1 VDILVWLKDHGIDS
15 SLGALSEFYAWE
27 RTERRMEAAR
37 ERASQA
43 REELAKDPN
52 ATPEDV
58 ARVGQIVFT
67 SEMVDAGN
75 VRGFVA
81 LEKLRLA
88 NRVADQDERRLAI
101 LEAKARRLEDA
112 EAKVAAIQGDASLTP
127 EQQRTA
133 LMDEMDRFFGLKKTA

>member
-1 VDILVWLKDHGIDS
+1 
-15 SLGALSEFYAWE
+15 
-27 RTERRMEAAR
+27 MEAAR